1 MTPQSAPPYHHP
13 TLLSQS
19 VVAQQVCHTLQ
30 VASLFLK
37 SRALPQTS
45 YLAAKLV

>member
-1 MTPQSAPPYHHP
+1 MTPQSAPPYLP

-19 VVAQQVCHTLQ
+19 VVAQQVCHTPQ
-30 VASLFLK
+30 VASLFFK

-45 YLAAKLV
+45 YLAAKLE